1 MNHQD
6 KRTYTTSNWDETRDG
21 RWKSESDPELEQRNF
36 CNIIIFHLPCNF
48 IITLSSYK
56 ERLKNMKRLLF
67 ISAITIISFASYAQ
81 KQITKTFANVSTV
94 EVEGSF
100 CDVIIKEVP
109 GNTVKFSG
117 SVESQEDRPIR
128 YSQTGSHVKIWVD
141 SKSSDNN
148 KDFRYETMLDFII
161 SLFNGNHS
169 YEGLLELQVPANT
182 NMLVNNSSGD
192 IIVSDLAGKVISLKT
207 SSGSITCGN
216 ILSSLSVKTSSGS
229 IRVNHVKG
237 NLTSI
242 SSSGSQRLYEIAGS
256 LNSKCS
262 SGSILVDKVYGST
275 MVTTSSGR
283 IQVNNID
290 SRLQIFS
297 TSGSISINGVKGN
310 VLANSSSGSVRL
322 RSVEGSLDIKT
333 SSGSILGEY
342 VTLTSNSSFKSSSG
356 RINVNITN
364 SERLSYDL
372 EAGSGR
378 LQAVGHNGNKK
389 LYVMND
395 KIWVTGRSSS
405 GSQTFM

>member
-1 MNHQD
+1 
-6 KRTYTTSNWDETRDG
+6 
-21 RWKSESDPELEQRNF
+21 
-36 CNIIIFHLPCNF
+36 
-48 IITLSSYK
+48 
-56 ERLKNMKRLLF
+56 MKRLLF
-67 ISAITIISFASYAQ
+67 IAALTIIFFASYAQ
-81 KQITKTFANVSTV
+81 KQVTKTFNNVSTV
-94 EVEGSF
+94 EVDGSF
-100 CDVIIKEVP
+100 CNVIIKEIP

-117 SVESQEDRPIR
+117 SIEAQEDRPIR

-141 SKSSDNN
+141 SKRSSDT
-148 KDFRYETMLDFII
+148 KDYRYETILDYII
-161 SLFNGNHS
+161 SLFNGNYS
-169 YEGLLELQVPANT
+169 YEGLLEIQVPATT
-182 NMLVNNSSGD
+182 NMLVNNSSGN

-207 SSGSITCGN
+207 SSGSIICGN

-229 IRVNHVKG
+229 IRVNNVKG

-262 SGSILVDKVYGST
+262 SGSIIVDKVYGST
-275 MVTTSSGR
+275 IVTTSSGR

-290 SRLQIFS
+290 SRLQVFS

-310 VLANSSSGSVRL
+310 VIANSSSGTVRL
-322 RSVEGSLDIKT
+322 KSVEGSLDIKT

-342 VTLTSNSSFKSSSG
+342 VTLTSNSSFRSSSG
-356 RINVNITN
+356 RINVNLTN

-378 LQAVGHNGNKK
+378 LQALGRNGDKK

-395 KIWVTGRSSS
+395 KIWVTGRSNS